1 VRNRNIVELGLL
13 VIVILV
19 GFGMN
24 WEENTLQKEGKNL
37 EHSGTVSYED
47 GKIIVDLNDGVGTD
61 MTG

>member
-1 VRNRNIVELGLL
+1 
-13 VIVILV
+13 
-19 GFGMN
+19 MN

-37 EHSGTVSYED
+37 EHSSNVSYED